1 MKYIVVYPKKQR
13 SFVSSLGKVAQM
25 KHEQSL
31 EHLNNLSNI
40 LCYILSGLKLFCEL
54 KSSISTNQCFVQDL
68 KCVLYPLTAGR
79 ATDMPLPTAIIV
91 GDHAGPTSSSVTPLK
106 YHIMRLFPCY
116 SGQAARRER
125 WLAMPWSGKSVPWG
139 TRPTSSWGSSRRAR
153 PRRQESDE
161 QLPLFPTKYDYDA

>member
-1 MKYIVVYPKKQR
+1 MSILFQCGNTTEGGGSSEPKIIPKQCPRFLKFSCFAKNMKI
-13 SFVSSLGKVAQM
+13 
-25 KHEQSL
+25 L
-31 EHLNNLSNI
+31 EVHRRPLPTPNSVIQDSDASNLKYRISNNN
-40 LCYILSGLKLFCEL
+40 LCYILSGLKLDCEL

-125 WLAMPWSGKSVPWG
+125 
-139 TRPTSSWGSSRRAR
+139 
-153 PRRQESDE
+153 
-161 QLPLFPTKYDYDA
+161 